1 MDILTME
8 DLKELTNIEQELF
21 ISIYMPTFRKGVDVK
36 QNRIILKKMLRKTKD
51 ELYNNGF
58 RKAEVEEFLA
68 PTNNL
73 LDDTIFL
80 QNQSDSLVIFLYKDG
95 MKYYRLPFKLKES
108 VSISNKLYIKPLLP
122 LFSGNGQF
130 FLLALSKNQMRFF
143 KGTRQN
149 INEIK
154 LKEAPES
161 MKDMQI
167 DDDPKDSK
175 AVLTSS
181 PQSGFDMPDSTI
193 SQGQANEDDYEDN
206 ELLRYFR
213 AIDEEICKIDK
224 QGEIPLVL
232 AGVEYLIPIY
242 RDISKYPHIVDE
254 FIKGNPEA
262 LKEDDLHG
270 MVWEIVEPI
279 FNEDKKV
286 AEEKFKQYSGQKNK
300 LSSTSLNK
308 IIPAAYSGQIE
319 SLFIADGRE
328 QWGKFDHSTNKL
340 KFNDEKSQ
348 GDEDLLEYVSMLTLS
363 RGGKVFSVN
372 EEEVPDGGDV
382 AAVLRY

>member
-8 DLKELTNIEQELF
+8 DLKELTNIEQDLF

-58 RKAEVEEFLA
+58 RKAEVEEFLNPA
-68 PTNNL
+68 NNL
-73 LDDTIFL
+73 LDNTIFW

-95 MKYYRLPFKLKES
+95 IKYYRLPFKLKES

-213 AIDEEICKIDK
+213 AIDEELCKMNK
-224 QGEIPLVL
+224 KEEIPLIL

-242 RDISKYPHIVDE
+242 KDISKYPYIVDE
-254 FIKGNPEA
+254 IIKGNPEA
-262 LKEDDLHG
+262 LKEDDLHE
-270 MVWEIVEPI
+270 MAWEIVKPI

-286 AEEKFKQYSGQKNK
+286 AEEKFKQYSGQRNK

-319 SLFIADGRE
+319 SLFIADGIE